1 MMYFLQSILLVRGLL
16 YYSVVSVSLYV
27 IRTLAPNF
35 VNEFYFSHFVCRMMK
50 VRIMMMIMMTTMMMI
65 NDDDDDDDDD
75 VCRSAKLTT
84 AGRSLTM
91 RRRKMTAWTRR
102 ARMEI
107 SVSILQRDL

>member
-1 MMYFLQSILLVRGLL
+1 
-16 YYSVVSVSLYV
+16 
-27 IRTLAPNF
+27 
-35 VNEFYFSHFVCRMMK
+35 
-50 VRIMMMIMMTTMMMI
+50 MMIMMTIMMMN
-65 NDDDDDDDDD
+65 NDYDDDD

>member
-1 MMYFLQSILLVRGLL
+1 
-16 YYSVVSVSLYV
+16 
-27 IRTLAPNF
+27 
-35 VNEFYFSHFVCRMMK
+35 
-50 VRIMMMIMMTTMMMI
+50 MMIMMTIMMMN
-65 NDDDDDDDDD
+65 NDYDDDD

-107 SVSILQRDL
+107 SVSVLQRDL

>member
-16 YYSVVSVSLYV
+16 YSVVSVSLYV
-27 IRTLAPNF
+27 IRTSAPNF

-50 VRIMMMIMMTTMMMI
+50 VRIMMMIMMTIMMMN
-65 NDDDDDDDDD
+65 NDYDDDDD

-107 SVSILQRDL
+107 SVSVLQRDL